1 MNRTKFPSKDKKITV
16 AVAGNPNVGKSALF
30 NALTGSHQHTGNWP
44 GKTVERAEGIFHYQ
58 GWEIRMVDLP
68 GTYSLAAQSPE
79 EVIAR
84 DYILSGEPDVV
95 LDIVDATSLE
105 RNLNLTLQILELT
118 DRVVVTLNL
127 MDEVKRQGWEIDVAA
142 LEADLGVP
150 VVPTITTE
158 GEGLPELVES
168 TAKVATG
175 ERQTQPAAV
184 DYGLTVEGYVETLED
199 DLARLGFDGR
209 RRWVALKLLEDDPQ
223 IVAAFQQGDL
233 ATCSL
238 KSDEDALSAS
248 PAALQAL
255 LRRAVRLRE
264 GIRPD
269 AKVEIVRRRFEF
281 AHDVVHRVAHRL
293 RPVEESLTE
302 RIDRIITHKVW
313 SWPIMLAMLTLVF
326 WVTIKGGEI
335 GGAWLEA
342 GLSWLIHAARAWLIS
357 MQAPWWV
364 SGALVDG
371 FLMGTG
377 TVVAVMLPPMII
389 LFVAF
394 DLLEDLGLLPR
405 IAFNLD
411 RPMQMVGSQGKQC
424 LTWGMCLGC
433 NVTGVMASRIIENK
447 KARLVSILTAPLI
460 ICSGSY
466 GAGVALA
473 IALFGARAFPVMLS
487 LFFLSLGIAFL
498 ATLILNR
505 TIFRGEPG
513 GFVLEMHPY
522 RKPQFGQVIWR
533 SLVDRV
539 AHTMLRAVEFA
550 APATLLIW
558 VLGNVPWDVPFEQT
572 AIGWLV
578 RTLAPLGRPWGLSGA
593 MLTALL
599 FALPAKEI
607 IVPALAMTYGLQ
619 ASLAESEQVLAYLP
633 RVWTPLTA
641 YTFLVFFMLYLPC
654 LVTVWATWKETR
666 SVKWMLMGMV
676 VPLVMAGLITFLVY
690 QGGRLV
696 GF

>member
-1 MNRTKFPSKDKKITV
+1 MAKTITV
-16 AVAGNPNVGKSALF
+16 CVAGNPNVGKSVVF
-30 NALTGSHQHTGNWP
+30 NALTGSRQHVGNWP
-44 GKTVERAEGIFHYQ
+44 GKTVERAEGVFQYQ
-58 GWEIRMVDLP
+58 GWEIRLVDLP

-84 DYILSGEPDVV
+84 DYILSGEPDIV

-118 DRVVVTLNL
+118 DRVVVALNL
-127 MDEVKRQGWEIDVAA
+127 MDEVKRQGWEINPSA

-150 VVPTITTE
+150 VVPTVAIE
-158 GEGLPELVES
+158 GEGLPELTV
-168 TAKVATG
+168 AVLAVATG
-175 ERQTQPAAV
+175 RRQNHPVVV
-184 DYGLTVEGYVETLED
+184 DYGLTVGGYVESLEA
-199 DLARLGFDGR
+199 DLAHMKVKGR

-223 IVAAFQQGDL
+223 IVEAFQQGDL
-233 ATCSL
+233 AACHL
-238 KSDEDALSAS
+238 KPDGDAVAVS
-248 PAALQAL
+248 PKALRAL
-255 LRRAVRLRE
+255 LSRAVRLRE

-293 RPVEESLTE
+293 RPVEQSLTE
-302 RIDRIITHKVW
+302 RIDHIVTHKVW

-326 WVTIKGGEI
+326 WSTIKGGEI

-342 GLSWLIHAARAWLIS
+342 GLSWLIHAARAWLTSI
-357 MQAPWWV
+357 QAPWWV
-364 SGALVDG
+364 TGALVDG
-371 FLMGTG
+371 LLVGTG
-377 TVVAVMLPPMII
+377 TVIAAMLPPMII

-411 RPMQMVGSQGKQC
+411 RPMQAVGSQGKQC
-424 LTWGMCLGC
+424 LPWGMCLGC

-447 KARLVSILTAPLI
+447 KARLTSILTGPLI

-473 IALFGARAFPVMLS
+473 IALFGSKAFPVMLS
-487 LFFLSLGIAFL
+487 LFSLSLGIAVL
-498 ATLILNR
+498 ATFILNK

-513 GFVLEMHPY
+513 SFVLEMHPY
-522 RKPQFGQVIWR
+522 RKPQFWQVIWR

-539 AHTMLRAVEFA
+539 SHTMWRAVEFA

-558 VLGNVPWDVPFEQT
+558 VLGNVPQGVPFEQT
-572 AIGWLV
+572 PIGWLV
-578 RTLAPLGRPWGLSGA
+578 RTLTPLGRPWGLSGE
-593 MLTALL
+593 MLASLS

-619 ASLAESEQVLAYLP
+619 ANLGESEQVLSYLSQA
-633 RVWTPLTA
+633 WTSLTS

-654 LVTVWATWKETR
+654 LVTVWAIWKETR
-666 SVKWMLMGMV
+666 SLKWTLLGSLIPLTMASV
-676 VPLVMAGLITFLVY
+676 VTFVVY
-690 QGGRLV
+690 QGGRLL
-696 GF
+696 GLG